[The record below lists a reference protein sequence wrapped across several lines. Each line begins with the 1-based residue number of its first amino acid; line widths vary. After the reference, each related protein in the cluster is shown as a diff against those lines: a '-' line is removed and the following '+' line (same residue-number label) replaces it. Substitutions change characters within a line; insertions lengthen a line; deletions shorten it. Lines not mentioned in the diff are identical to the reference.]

1 MNYILDTHVFLW
13 YILSDNNLS
22 QKHLEIIQNTQN
34 TIYLSVAS
42 VWEVTVKQNIGKLE
56 LPEKAAF
63 YLPQQRIKHK
73 ILSLPISED
82 TIKQLHT
89 LPDFHKDPFD
99 RMIICQA
106 LENDFTILSADGLIK
121 KYSVKVA

>member
-1 MNYILDTHVFLW
+1 
-13 YILSDNNLS
+13 LS

-63 YLPQQRIKHK
+63 YLPQFCRKHK
-73 ILSLPISED
+73 IRENLEHF
-82 TIKQLHT
+82 KQKWYEY
-89 LPDFHKDPFD
+89 FGK
-99 RMIICQA
+99 
-106 LENDFTILSADGLIK
+106 
-121 KYSVKVA
+121 